1 MRPKREEY
9 GSMKHKKM
17 IYECYLFFEDEVVDK
32 RLHYERY
39 LSIALLLI
47 LLKQPFYL
55 RNMAHLEQLLN
66 LLKVIFDEVEREPSD
81 QDDAG
86 CKNFLE
92 ALQTARSDDEALI
105 QKLRQNAIRNGKIKI
120 EFIMLSL
127 SLSCSKADLNGTE
140 VTYATMLDIGNL
152 MLAGCDPTYFWQSF
166 NPPTDTKLPTQMS
179 NQGSKLV
186 ARFSEVNKSRG
197 RSMII
202 LHTDQ
207 NLVLYTTD
215 FSTDSA
221 NRYFE
226 SYRTRKLL

>member
-1 MRPKREEY
+1 MLLQHSPY
-9 GSMKHKKM
+9 N
-17 IYECYLFFEDEVVDK
+17 EDSVYNESVEF
-32 RLHYERY
+32 LAFTYTPNAE
-39 LSIALLLI
+39 SIFAPLTETNSFHS
-47 LLKQPFYL
+47 KS
-55 RNMAHLEQLLN
+55 
-66 LLKVIFDEVEREPSD
+66 SD

-86 CKNFLE
+86 CENFSKT
-92 ALQTARSDDEALI
+92 LQMARPYDEAIL
-105 QKLRQNAIRNGKIKI
+105 QKLKQVPLEMENRNGIYNA
-120 EFIMLSL
+120 L
-127 SLSCSKADLNGTE
+127 SLSCSKADLNSTG

-166 NPPTDTKLPTQMS
+166 NPPTDTILPTQML

-186 ARFSEVNKSRG
+186 ARFSEVNNSRG